1 MPTVA
6 SQLKNLGYDTF
17 SIHPY
22 RANGWNRNKVYEYF
36 GFNTSYFK
44 ESFTGAPIIREYTSD
59 LATYQKVVDI
69 YNSKTPGQP
78 MFVFDVTMQNHS
90 SYSKEYDNFKP
101 DVEVLGSNGGAKL
114 LERYLS
120 LIKISDE
127 AFAQLIGYFSKVD
140 EPTIILMFG
149 DHQPA
154 DWVVA
159 PIYSMNGINDQDS
172 WSESMERYEV
182 PFVLWAN
189 YDIDEETIEQEIS
202 YDFSEYNTLSANYL
216 STLLFEVA
224 GLPMSP
230 FQSYMKDMMKDYP
243 IVTSNMI
250 LDDQGTYFGVNT
262 IQSLPEELKDY
273 AILSYNHLFDLK
285 HRNDEWYE

>member
-1 MPTVA
+1 M
-6 SQLKNLGYDTF
+6 
-17 SIHPY
+17 
-22 RANGWNRNKVYEYF
+22 
-36 GFNTSYFK
+36 
-44 ESFTGAPIIREYTSD
+44 
-59 LATYQKVVDI
+59 
-69 YNSKTPGQP
+69 
-78 MFVFDVTMQNHS
+78 
-90 SYSKEYDNFKP
+90 
-101 DVEVLGSNGGAKL
+101 
-114 LERYLS
+114 
-120 LIKISDE
+120 
-127 AFAQLIGYFSKVD
+127 
-140 EPTIILMFG
+140 
-149 DHQPA
+149 
-154 DWVVA
+154 
-159 PIYSMNGINDQDS
+159 
-172 WSESMERYEV
+172 